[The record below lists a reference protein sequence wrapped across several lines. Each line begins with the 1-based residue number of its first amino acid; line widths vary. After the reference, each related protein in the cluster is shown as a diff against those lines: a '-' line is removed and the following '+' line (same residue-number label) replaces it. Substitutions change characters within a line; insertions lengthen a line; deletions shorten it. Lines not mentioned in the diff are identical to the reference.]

1 MTNKFKISM
10 LLTFLVGF
18 EISAF
23 FPLAN
28 GIKEERKAR
37 VAIEK
42 LSPGDTIFIAY
53 NNDNPFI
60 KMEDDTFIVKDI
72 SGEYVLYET
81 MKGYIRSTN
90 IRIKMTSDYCN
101 VKFVKK

>member
-1 MTNKFKISM
+1 MNKLTLSALLIS
-10 LLTFLVGF
+10 LFIIV
-18 EISAF
+18 ISAF
-23 FPLAN
+23 LPFFMCK
-28 GIKEERKAR
+28 KEEQKAR
-37 VAIEK
+37 EAIEK
-42 LSPGDTIFIAY
+42 LSPSDTIFIAY

-81 MKGYIRSTN
+81 MSGYIRSTN
-90 IRIKMTSDYCN
+90 IRILMTSDYCN